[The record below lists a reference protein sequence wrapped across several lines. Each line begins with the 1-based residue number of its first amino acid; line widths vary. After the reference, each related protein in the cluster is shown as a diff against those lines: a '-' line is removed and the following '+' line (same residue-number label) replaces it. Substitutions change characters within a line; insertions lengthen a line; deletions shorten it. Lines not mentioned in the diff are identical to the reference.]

1 MVASR
6 DDVRESAV
14 PLLPAS
20 VPVEMPELP
29 RHLDLTTEHQ
39 LKAFAEPV
47 RTRILRIIQ
56 NQPATAKQ
64 IADRLGFSP
73 GTIGYHLQVL
83 EEAGLAQIVARRLV
97 RGIVAKYYTRTA
109 RIFDFKF
116 PEEITGE
123 AAEAVAD
130 WLGDAH
136 EEWREARASYGDDA
150 TLMSGLP
157 HTRCS
162 PERAQYYAQRLDALM
177 EEFINEPHDPNGQ
190 VFTLSTVLF
199 KSPPYIQGDGE
210 VAQPSREETPA
221 KRRRGRRPAHGLT
234 PVK

>member
-1 MVASR
+1 MIASR
-6 DDVRESAV
+6 DDVRESSVA
-14 PLLPAS
+14 LLPGN

-29 RHLDLTTEHQ
+29 RHLDLTTERQ

-83 EEAGLAQIVARRLV
+83 VEAGLAQLVARRLV

-116 PEEITGE
+116 PEEISGE
-123 AAEAVAD
+123 APEVVVD
-130 WLGDAH
+130 WLSDAH
-136 EEWREARASYGDDA
+136 EEWREAHASYGDDA
-150 TLMSGLP
+150 SLECGLP
-157 HTRCS
+157 HMRCS
-162 PERAQYYAQRLDALM
+162 PERAQYYAQRLGTLI

-190 VFTLSTVLF
+190 VFTLSAVLF
-199 KSPPYIQGDGE
+199 KSPPYIQGDSE
-210 VAQPSREETPA
+210 VAQAPHEETPV
-221 KRRRGRRPAHGLT
+221 KRRRGRRPTHRLT